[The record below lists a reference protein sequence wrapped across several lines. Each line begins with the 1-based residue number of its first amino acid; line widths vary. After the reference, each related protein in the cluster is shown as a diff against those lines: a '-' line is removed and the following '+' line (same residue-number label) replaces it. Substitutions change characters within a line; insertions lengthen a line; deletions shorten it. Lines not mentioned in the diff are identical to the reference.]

1 MHPVAVVPAGDAHG
15 SHSEAAMAD
24 VISAFAGQLS
34 LLLAL
39 LFALHPMF
47 VPMVAWIP
55 TRGDFLLTIFVIIS
69 FILFIKSSAR
79 TAPSWSSGMDSL
91 SVPCLCWFIAG
102 SHRSTN

>member
-55 TRGDFLLTIFVIIS
+55 TRGDLLLTIVVIIS
-69 FILFIKSSAR
+69 FILFIKSFCANRPVLVLWHGLTFFLTSYRKKPLWA
-79 TAPSWSSGMDSL
+79 
-91 SVPCLCWFIAG
+91 VPPL
-102 SHRSTN
+102 